1 VSRQYVHAL
10 LLESVTLILV
20 GARATDRSIQSDA
33 ATVRGALSKTGAEI
47 CVHGAALIKV
57 LLSYEHQTLPGNLHF
72 NTPNPNNA
80 GLKDGILKVVTE
92 PTEFKQGIV
101 ALSNFGFGGEPASQ
115 LLLRLFLC
123 ATIHAI
129 ALPVAELFQH
139 CLQLQ

>member
-1 VSRQYVHAL
+1 M
-10 LLESVTLILV
+10 
-20 GARATDRSIQSDA
+20 
-33 ATVRGALSKTGAEI
+33 
-47 CVHGAALIKV
+47 HGAALIKV

-115 LLLRLFLC
+115 LLLRLFFVLPYMPSHSTAWC
-123 ATIHAI
+123 KSSFDTVAASAKKTRSNPSQLHAI
-129 ALPVAELFQH
+129 SL
-139 CLQLQ
+139 CLKSSQL

>member
-1 VSRQYVHAL
+1 M
-10 LLESVTLILV
+10 
-20 GARATDRSIQSDA
+20 
-33 ATVRGALSKTGAEI
+33 
-47 CVHGAALIKV
+47 HGAALIKV

-80 GLKDGILKVVTE
+80 GLKDGILKVVTK

-129 ALPVAELFQH
+129 T
-139 CLQLQ
+139 

>member
-1 VSRQYVHAL
+1 M
-10 LLESVTLILV
+10 
-20 GARATDRSIQSDA
+20 
-33 ATVRGALSKTGAEI
+33 SKTGADI

-101 ALSNFGFGGEPASQ
+101 ALSNFGFGGEPASH
-115 LLLRLFLC
+115 LLLRLFVLPYMPSHC
-123 ATIHAI
+123 LLEGSFNTVCSFSEETMSIPSPLHAI
-129 ALPVAELFQH
+129 SL
-139 CLQLQ
+139 CLKA